1 MRSRLLASLALTAT
15 TLVALTA
22 CYPDVS
28 ELTPVSGT
36 GQGSGGAATSAP
48 QPQVTPDPGTGA
60 PAPSD
65 LVPDGELL
73 NQVNYQDLTIYI
85 YRVGQITTTE
95 PSIYAR
101 PDGTDPYPAG
111 TTVEATAYVL
121 VNNSDL
127 RLDLTDLSAD
137 YSSYGNDLAQQD
149 TFAGQDLLAEQGYTT
164 ELETQFPE
172 GASTWAL
179 LPGESVVFANA
190 WFHRPTD
197 GPLTLQF
204 LWPAERIFL
213 GANVQF

>member
-1 MRSRLLASLALTAT
+1 VRSRLLASLALTAT

-28 ELTPVSGT
+28 ELTPVPGT

>member
-1 MRSRLLASLALTAT
+1 MRSRLLATLALTAT

-28 ELTPVSGT
+28 ELTPVA

-48 QPQVTPDPGTGA
+48 QPQVTPDPGTGGAA
-60 PAPSD
+60 PTD

-73 NQVNYQDLTIYI
+73 NQVNYQDLTIFV
-85 YRVGQITTTE
+85 YRVGQLTTTE

-101 PDGTDPYPAG
+101 PDGTDPYPPG

-121 VNNSDL
+121 VNNSDQ

-149 TFAGQDLLAEQGYTT
+149 VFAGQDLLTQLGYTT
-164 ELETQFPE
+164 ELGTQFPAD
-172 GASTWAL
+172 ASTWAL
-179 LPGESVVFANA
+179 LPGESVVFGNA
-190 WFHRPTD
+190 WFHRASD